1 MRREDVAADAAVTAT
16 PGSSLP
22 PSEPSAVAQR
32 NNIVEVKDIFKPK
45 VSVEDVLDCRST
57 CVQEGL
63 LTCHLC
69 LHDPEMLKQRT
80 SSERTHETYRLL
92 RRKNMIVEAV
102 HNFKIIDSLFQSVH
116 LDR

>member
-1 MRREDVAADAAVTAT
+1 MRQEAAAAVTAT
-16 PGSSLP
+16 PGSGLP
-22 PSEPSAVAQR
+22 PSEASAVVQH

-45 VSVEDVLDCRST
+45 VSVEAAIDSLSI

-63 LTCHLC
+63 LTRRLC
-69 LHDPEMLKQRT
+69 LLDPIMPKQRN

-102 HNFKIIDSLFQSVH
+102 HNFKIIDSLFQSVP
-116 LDR
+116 LDH